1 MKEGGLLALGL
12 LTIAGVGMDGI
23 GIEEL
28 EELRRLCK
36 WLGTG
41 SAGGTWASGAAM
53 EAGIAGGMC
62 GGTRTSTD
70 TGAAD
75 MTTFLVSVVVLFCTG
90 GVSWSLDSASSIT
103 MTVGVGAPLLAREA
117 WLWSDNWAE
126 EWEVDEFGG

>member
-28 EELRRLCK
+28 VELRRPCK

-41 SAGGTWASGAAM
+41 SAEGTWASGAAI

-75 MTTFLVSVVVLFCTG
+75 MMTFLVSAAVLFSTG
-90 GVSWSLDSASSIT
+90 GVSWSLGSASSIT
-103 MTVGVGAPLLAREA
+103 MTLWVGAPLLAREA
-117 WLWSDNWAE
+117 WLWSDKWAE
-126 EWEVDEFGG
+126 EWDVDELDG